1 MDRAD
6 KDVAAS
12 WQNVM
17 TPPTSGTASNNQRRG
32 LTAAVAAAAGEATAV
47 PAVAPRCETASID
60 AASNSEAATPVTSTR
75 PCLAAG
81 DGLTETD
88 AADLN
93 YILEEVGDS
102 IRGGIA
108 GENTSPSQISLS
120 GSGPGKANISDCAR
134 SMAVDKTH
142 SSQAAYLGSAGDS
155 AGKGSSSERA
165 GAASSSV
172 ESVAL
177 STSSSVQSSVA
188 GESCCE
194 YHHGTAVPGSTPLRV
209 EPGPAARKALR
220 TLRMYVHRLRVT
232 KDHEDSTV
240 E

>member
-1 MDRAD
+1 MERAD

-32 LTAAVAAAAGEATAV
+32 LIAVAVAVEA
-47 PAVAPRCETASID
+47 PAVGPRSENAAID
-60 AASNSEAATPVTSTR
+60 TTSSSAASTPIASTR
-75 PCLAAG
+75 PCLSAG
-81 DGLTETD
+81 HDLTEAD

-93 YILEEVGDS
+93 FILEEVGDS
-102 IRGGIA
+102 LRGAVAREKTNPSRIA
-108 GENTSPSQISLS
+108 VSSV
-120 GSGPGKANISDCAR
+120 GSGKGGTSECAR
-134 SMAVDKTH
+134 SVAMDKTH
-142 SSQAAYLGSAGDS
+142 GSQGSYPGSPGDS
-155 AGKGSSSERA
+155 AGEGSSSERA
-165 GAASSSV
+165 GAASFSV
-172 ESVAL
+172 ESAAL
-177 STSSSVQSSVA
+177 SASSSVQSSVA

-194 YHHGTAVPGSTPLRV
+194 YHQGTAVPGSTPLRV

-232 KDHEDSTV
+232 KDHEDSTI